1 MTKMNIAR
9 AFVIGMITFVTTGFT
24 SFAQKLKDDQVPQAV
39 KASQEKKFPG
49 IKVKWEKEGKDFEGA
64 FTKDGK
70 KMSALFDAKGTWKET
85 ETDIKV
91 SELPKAVTDYM
102 TKTAKAKSIKEAAIV
117 NKADGSTVYEAEANG
132 KDYVFDST
140 GKFLKAEK
148 DED

>member
-1 MTKMNIAR
+1 MTKKSLVR
-9 AFVIGMITFVTTGFT
+9 SLVIGMITFAFMSNTC
-24 SFAQKLKDDQVPQAV
+24 SAQKLQDNQVPQAV
-39 KASQEKKFPG
+39 KSAQEAKFPG
-49 IKVKWEKEGKDFEGA
+49 MKVKWEKEGKDFEAA

-70 KMSALFDAKGTWKET
+70 KMSAVFDAKGTWKET
-85 ETDIKV
+85 ETDIKA

-102 TKTAKAKSIKEAAIV
+102 MKTAKAKSIKEAAIV